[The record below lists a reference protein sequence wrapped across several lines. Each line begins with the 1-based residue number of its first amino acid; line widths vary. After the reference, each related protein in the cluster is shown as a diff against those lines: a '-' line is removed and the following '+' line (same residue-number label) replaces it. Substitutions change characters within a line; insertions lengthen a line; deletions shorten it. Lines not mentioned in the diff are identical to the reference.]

1 MKKAI
6 AVLFVFVLVIAI
18 SVPCF
23 AVNDIAPKSVSY
35 ATLPS
40 ISKIEFKGASGHNY
54 SINVN
59 TDYVGFNR
67 ITTGDPVSLCQA
79 YIVITGGGLAGNE
92 VDGIWGVK
100 SDATLRTAQG
110 ILGDSYSEITA
121 DGVCGP
127 NTWKAFYGYN
137 GGIPQSLKNLL

>member
-35 ATLPS
+35 VTLPS
-40 ISKIEFKGASGHNY
+40 ISIIEFYGASGHEY

-79 YIVITGGGLAGNE
+79 YTLITGGGLTDDD

-100 SDATLRTAQG
+100 SDTALRTAQG
-110 ILGDSYSEITA
+110 ILGNVYSVVAA

-137 GGIPQSLKNLL
+137 GGTPQSLKNLL